1 MENLLK
7 QFKIELIKQDLTID
21 QVANHLKI
29 SKPTLYK
36 RMKNPGL
43 LTLDNLENLKKLK
56 LNIMH
61 YENNQH

>member
-21 QVANHLKI
+21 QVANHLQI